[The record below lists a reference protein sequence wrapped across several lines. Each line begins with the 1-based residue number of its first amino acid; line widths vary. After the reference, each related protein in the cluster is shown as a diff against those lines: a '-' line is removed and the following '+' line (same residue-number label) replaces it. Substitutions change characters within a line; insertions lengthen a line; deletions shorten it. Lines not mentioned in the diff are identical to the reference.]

1 MTSGISTSEVTR
13 LPPVLADDVP
23 RAVRVQSQ
31 GRLLGRSHC
40 VETGAA
46 IGESPGWRPGGF
58 FSWLVGGG
66 SSAGG
71 GRAQVEAARLRVR
84 EEHGERVPAHD
95 VRPGFWAL
103 AVADRHRVAEVGYFH
118 TSAVVLAA
126 AGLPPR
132 CVRQVSH
139 RSYSVGSASCLR
151 YSVVSSGSRAPS
163 TARSKDWLYMV
174 TCSAPVTSWI

>member
-1 MTSGISTSEVTR
+1 MASGISKSEVAR
-13 LPPVLADDVP
+13 LPPVLTDDAP

-66 SSAGG
+66 ASAGG
-71 GRAQVEAARLRVR
+71 GRTQVEAARLGVR
-84 EEHGERVPAHD
+84 EEREERVPPHD

-103 AVADRHRVAEVGYFH
+103 AVADR
-118 TSAVVLAA
+118 
-126 AGLPPR
+126 
-132 CVRQVSH
+132 
-139 RSYSVGSASCLR
+139 
-151 YSVVSSGSRAPS
+151 
-163 TARSKDWLYMV
+163 
-174 TCSAPVTSWI
+174 